1 MKITSLLL
9 SLVISSVALAEDP
22 ADLVKLRT
30 TYDNSLRSDFQK
42 VGKLYYKGLLQLKKN
57 YMQAESLEGAI
68 AVDKEI
74 KKLKETHGKG
84 LVKVNPTP
92 NREEAWSKVTVNASN
107 KYGHSLGFL
116 SRGQIVEIK
125 YHSGSWSAYPTWP
138 EEKPFECERLGHKV
152 IIINKDH
159 LDLGDRV
166 DLSKAHLFDN
176 NQEAK
181 GSYKIDEAGEYVIRI
196 GDNVVFSNRGAVT
209 FLLKTK

>member
-1 MKITSLLL
+1 M
-9 SLVISSVALAEDP
+9 
-22 ADLVKLRT
+22 
-30 TYDNSLRSDFQK
+30 
-42 VGKLYYKGLLQLKKN
+42 KKN
-57 YMQAESLEGAI
+57 FMTAQNLQGAI
-68 AVDKEI
+68 AVDAEI
-74 KKLKETHGKG
+74 KKLVALNGKQEFVPPKKVDD
-84 LVKVNPTP
+84 LLNSTPKVKPSL
-92 NREEAWSKVTVNASN
+92 EEAWSKVTLNASN

-196 GDNVVFSNRGAVT
+196 GDNLVDSNRGVVT
-209 FLLKTK
+209 SLLKVK